1 LISSIKYVL
10 LSLHLC
16 QNQMMRKS
24 PCLWLTFWEETAKLW
39 VILTCGE
46 QMSLWNAYL
55 LVSLLHQPFLVEK
68 T

>member
-1 LISSIKYVL
+1 VSEPDDEEEPMLVANL
-10 LSLHLC
+10 
-16 QNQMMRKS
+16 
-24 PCLWLTFWEETAKLW
+24 WEETAKLW